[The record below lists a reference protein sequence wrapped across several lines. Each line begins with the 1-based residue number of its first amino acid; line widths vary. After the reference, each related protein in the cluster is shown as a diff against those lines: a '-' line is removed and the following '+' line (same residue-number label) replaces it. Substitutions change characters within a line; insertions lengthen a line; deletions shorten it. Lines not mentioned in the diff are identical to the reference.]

1 MDLNEQIRT
10 LAEPILSSDQF
21 IVDIVASGKSGQR
34 KVALIVDGDQG
45 ITIDDCAE
53 ISRQLSK
60 ALDDAQFIESN
71 YILEVS
77 TPGVEQPLRM
87 KRQYVKNIGRRLKV
101 KLQEKLLEGKLSE
114 VSENEIRLIEE
125 TGSGKKKEQHEH
137 VIPFSEIDKAF
148 VLVSFK

>member
-34 KVALIVDGDQG
+34 KIALIVDGDQG

-60 ALDDAQFIESN
+60 ALDDSQLIESN
-71 YILEVS
+71 YLLEVS
-77 TPGVEQPLRM
+77 TPGVEHPLRM
-87 KRQYVKNIGRRLKV
+87 KRQYIKNIGRRLKV
-101 KLQEKLLEGKLSE
+101 KLKEKLLEGKLSA
-114 VSENEIRLIEE
+114 VNENEITLIEE
-125 TGSGKKKEQHEH
+125 TGTGKKKETQEH

-148 VLVSFK
+148 VLISFK